1 LTWTRSS
8 IVTEGILAGSQA
20 LEREFVEHFT
30 PRLAVFFRARS
41 PLLEIAEELTQET
54 LLASLLALRAG
65 KLRDCD
71 AVGSFVLGIARR
83 QLAEAFR
90 SKARHPVCSAAELED
105 VHSGPAPAQEL
116 TLTVRNEFYNLG
128 EMDQRILWL
137 ILVEGHRPAEV
148 AAQVGLS
155 EDAVRQRKSRAL
167 RRLAEKLN
175 TSAVTNTDWLT
186 TLKQSGSSDSKP

>member
-1 LTWTRSS
+1 
-8 IVTEGILAGSQA
+8 
-20 LEREFVEHFT
+20 
-30 PRLAVFFRARS
+30 
-41 PLLEIAEELTQET
+41 
-54 LLASLLALRAG
+54 
-65 KLRDCD
+65 
-71 AVGSFVLGIARR
+71 
-83 QLAEAFR
+83 
-90 SKARHPVCSAAELED
+90 
-105 VHSGPAPAQEL
+105 L